1 MSRYMS
7 ARFDGLEAYVPG
19 EQPQDMRYVK
29 LNTNESPFP
38 PSPEVRAAVNAAEAE
53 RLNRYPDPE
62 GKVLRARLAE
72 MYGVEPDNV
81 FLANGSDELLFFAF
95 LAFCD
100 GERPVAFPSISYGFY
115 PVYAQLLRLPY
126 TEVPLREGFVLDPAD
141 YCGLGKNIV
150 IANPN
155 APTGRA
161 ISTADIEEIVRS
173 NPDHVVLIDEAYV
186 DFGGESC
193 LPLIHKYDNLL
204 VCQTFSKFRSLAG
217 GRLGFAVGSPAL
229 IGDLDRIRYSTNSYN
244 INRLTA
250 AAALATLGSFPA
262 TGKKIFVASDML
274 ELGESAPQLHYQV
287 GEQAA
292 QSGVDLLLAW
302 GELSQELV
310 RGASEKGIRDARFF
324 SQKEALTRAV
334 LETVQPGDLVWF
346 KGSRCMKLEEV
357 VEQLYQKLDP
367 QKD

>member
-141 YCGLGKNIV
+141 YCGLGQNIV

-161 ISTADIEEIVRS
+161 ISTADIEEVVRS

-217 GRLGFAVGSPAL
+217 GRLGFALAGEGL
-229 IGDLDRIRYSTNSYN
+229 IADLEKIKYSINSYN

-250 AAALATLGSFPA
+250 AAALATLDSNGYYLENS
-262 TGKKIFVASDML
+262 KKIQASRAYTAA
-274 ELGESAPQLHYQV
+274 ELDKLGFETLPSLANFIFTRCPRMEGGALYR
-287 GEQAA
+287 ALKA
-292 QSGVDLLLAW
+292 RGV
-302 GELSQELV
+302 LV
-310 RGASEKGIRDARFF
+310 RHWDRPEISDWLRVTIGTREQMDIFLDKVREIL
-324 SQKEALTRAV
+324 KEA
-334 LETVQPGDLVWF
+334 G
-346 KGSRCMKLEEV
+346 
-357 VEQLYQKLDP
+357 
-367 QKD
+367 

>member
-141 YCGLGKNIV
+141 YCGLGQNIV

-161 ISTADIEEIVRS
+161 ISTADIEEVVRS

-217 GRLGFAVGSPAL
+217 GRLGFALAGEGL
-229 IGDLDRIRYSTNSYN
+229 IADLEKIKYSINSYN

-250 AAALATLGSFPA
+250 AAALATLDSNSYYLENS
-262 TGKKIFVASDML
+262 KKIQASRAYTAA
-274 ELGESAPQLHYQV
+274 ELDKLGFETLPSLANFIFTRCPRMEGGALYR
-287 GEQAA
+287 ALKA
-292 QSGVDLLLAW
+292 RGV
-302 GELSQELV
+302 LV
-310 RGASEKGIRDARFF
+310 RHWDRPEISDWLRVTIGTREQMDIFLDKVREIL
-324 SQKEALTRAV
+324 KEA
-334 LETVQPGDLVWF
+334 G
-346 KGSRCMKLEEV
+346 
-357 VEQLYQKLDP
+357 
-367 QKD
+367 

>member
-161 ISTADIEEIVRS
+161 ISTADIEEVVRS

-217 GRLGFAVGSPAL
+217 GRLGFALAGEGL
-229 IGDLDRIRYSTNSYN
+229 IADLEKIKYSINSYN

-250 AAALATLGSFPA
+250 AAALATLDSNSYYLENS
-262 TGKKIFVASDML
+262 KKIQASRAYTAA
-274 ELGESAPQLHYQV
+274 ELDKLGFETLPSLANFIFTRCPRMEGGALYR
-287 GEQAA
+287 ALKA
-292 QSGVDLLLAW
+292 RGV
-302 GELSQELV
+302 LV
-310 RGASEKGIRDARFF
+310 RHWDRPEISDWLRVTIGTREQMDIFLDKVREIL
-324 SQKEALTRAV
+324 KEA
-334 LETVQPGDLVWF
+334 G
-346 KGSRCMKLEEV
+346 
-357 VEQLYQKLDP
+357 
-367 QKD
+367 